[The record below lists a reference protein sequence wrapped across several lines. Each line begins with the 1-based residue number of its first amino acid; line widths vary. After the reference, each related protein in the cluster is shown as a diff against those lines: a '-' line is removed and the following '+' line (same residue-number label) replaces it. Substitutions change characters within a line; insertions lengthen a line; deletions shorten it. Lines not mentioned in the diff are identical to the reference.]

1 MNSTLFATTSLKI
14 HPSLSV
20 ENGSR
25 WDLISLLVSLVW
37 CCVLAVFATAVI
49 RTKESPVEAS
59 TCWTCVQNLAF
70 PLHKRKVFIFKFV
83 CWDRSIGAHRLV
95 EKSRPHFMTIV
106 EIDFKWLNSSRAI
119 DPNSFPPP
127 AVSFSLALDIFQH
140 HSDSAHPSTTLNNSL
155 IIGSSFNLALLL
167 LLLLLFVVRVAWHAV
182 GFSRCWSVYLLL
194 FLTRQARQSGRRE
207 LMNNT
212 AAKSQQIRLGLAT
225 FASMASSRRTEFEI
239 YDTARRVEEEVAC
252 CSCGRGGLHC
262 ISINY

>member
-1 MNSTLFATTSLKI
+1 M
-14 HPSLSV
+14 
-20 ENGSR
+20 
-25 WDLISLLVSLVW
+25 
-37 CCVLAVFATAVI
+37 
-49 RTKESPVEAS
+49 
-59 TCWTCVQNLAF
+59 QNLAF

-182 GFSRCWSVYLLL
+182 G
-194 FLTRQARQSGRRE
+194 